1 MGEAQL
7 LVVPLS
13 GGVGLSAEQAS
24 LSEAGYDALGMAV
37 PDDFGRPGA
46 GIQVLLSAED
56 SFALVTIAAV
66 HNGSAASI
74 ALADPDLWVP
84 KTSSAS
90 CGEGVFVDAAAD
102 SACAVGAEVS
112 RSATAAGSGLRERP
126 VQGAVRPVIVVVALV
141 LAQHAAACR
150 WLLIRIWSRSSRRKL
165 PTKRSAIAFARGC
178 PHGVLMIRMSVAV
191 KTASKAAVNLVSRSR
206 MRNRNG
212 SRCRRGP

>member
-74 ALADPDLWVP
+74 ALADPDRL
-84 KTSSAS
+84 
-90 CGEGVFVDAAAD
+90 
-102 SACAVGAEVS
+102 VS
-112 RSATAAGSGLRERP
+112 GGHLPPTVQATTD
-126 VQGAVRPVIVVVALV
+126 VVAGGHLEEE
-141 LAQHAAACR
+141 AT
-150 WLLIRIWSRSSRRKL
+150 RS
-165 PTKRSAIAFARGC
+165 G
-178 PHGVLMIRMSVAV
+178 SVAV
-191 KTASKAAVNLVSRSR
+191 IAPHGGGIERQTDFQAGILAADTRLQVDTWVCRGRACTSSVVCTSRAMTSVSSR
-206 MRNRNG
+206 FRDFAHSWNAPIG
-212 SRCRRGP
+212 WRCPSMALTWPPHQGATRPWT